1 MTARQVYEA
10 VLIET
15 NKVNAP
21 ALLLEDFN
29 YLINKSI
36 NQYVNKRYNIYDV
49 NQQTAD
55 DLRVLKSSVKL
66 SANGTSVGDVITEN
80 SLYGAVYEFTLPY
93 DYLHILNCICN
104 FKVNKPFKCYNAN
117 TYVQFGATRLTSD
130 MWSQIINNVY
140 LRPTYK
146 RPYYYIHNVN
156 TDLFYTLPAQG
167 KAPSESKQ
175 TFEGTNGREPNGKI
189 NIPTD
194 PGNTDINKV
203 TLEDNNMNSGGKTV
217 KSTSEGIPKTLK
229 LDNTRK
235 LQQFSVSDN
244 IDAVERVGELR
255 YGNASPVRLEI
266 RYGKDNS
273 IFELDSVYID
283 YIKTPQHIVITQEQL
298 DLTEDTS
305 QMMEFPDYVIQEII
319 NELVHIVMENQGDP
333 RLQSHIPISQSIA
346 NPTQQQEQPRRRG

>member
-117 TYVQFGATRLTSD
+117 TYV
-130 MWSQIINNVY
+130 
-140 LRPTYK
+140 
-146 RPYYYIHNVN
+146 
-156 TDLFYTLPAQG
+156 
-167 KAPSESKQ
+167 
-175 TFEGTNGREPNGKI
+175 
-189 NIPTD
+189 
-194 PGNTDINKV
+194 
-203 TLEDNNMNSGGKTV
+203 
-217 KSTSEGIPKTLK
+217 
-229 LDNTRK
+229 
-235 LQQFSVSDN
+235 
-244 IDAVERVGELR
+244 
-255 YGNASPVRLEI
+255 
-266 RYGKDNS
+266 
-273 IFELDSVYID
+273 
-283 YIKTPQHIVITQEQL
+283 
-298 DLTEDTS
+298 
-305 QMMEFPDYVIQEII
+305 
-319 NELVHIVMENQGDP
+319 
-333 RLQSHIPISQSIA
+333 
-346 NPTQQQEQPRRRG
+346 